1 MIKLWKNIIYESLLV
16 KKIIKYYE
24 EENKRRREEKSK
36 ALKNKEETDRI
47 KEENAE
53 LKK

>member
-24 EENKRRREEKSK
+24 EENKRRREDRSK
-36 ALKNKEETDRI
+36 AMQKE
-47 KEENAE
+47 
-53 LKK
+53 